1 MLKSQKDFLN
11 FLHNTRQLIE
21 KIQKNGVDIP
31 DEPQNSLELQRAIQE
46 RELLI
51 PVVGA
56 FSAGKSTL
64 LNTIIGRKILP
75 TDIRPETATP
85 CELRY
90 ASDERLEALFIDG
103 HSERFPLDQLPILQ
117 SRADEL
123 QLVRVYIDSPALNAL
138 HPLVPVDM
146 PGFNSP
152 LDAHNKAIAHY
163 IGRGAHYLFVISV
176 EEGSLHKQ
184 ILRNMDEVT
193 GLGRSFSVCLNKS
206 DLKTLADV
214 QGISDYITEQ
224 LEDDGLPS
232 VICSVSQGDS
242 TAIQYMLSESAPD
255 ELFRTQFLPT
265 LQQHNLAL
273 ENLLNTALEGS
284 QRDQESNARKINDL
298 EQALHGLE
306 KERDRQHQAARNGNL
321 DEQVNN
327 VLHHVRNQLAGAIDD
342 MARAALRSQ
351 DDLSRIIS
359 DEVRSS
365 LTSSLKLATDGI
377 SAQMVQDFCQR
388 TNNTLDCQLHLSQ
401 NWTESL
407 LSTLQAQLLPNLLS
421 MLDSKQSGLPTGA
434 LTTIAI
440 AAGRFIPI
448 PILQVA
454 TALLPSIL
462 GGIFGRISEGQ
473 KLEQAKTTIR
483 DQLLPDVER
492 RLRPEIATFLS
503 QAQEQALSMLA
514 DAFDKQIKA
523 QKDVLEQ
530 LNQEASATN
539 REALIALLKD
549 STAELRALAQTHL

>member
-1 MLKSQKDFLN
+1 MLKAQKHLLN
-11 FLHNTRQLIE
+11 LLHNTRELTE
-21 KIQKNGVDIP
+21 KIKANSVSIP
-31 DEPQNSLELQRAIQE
+31 DEPQSTLELQEAIQN

-75 TDIRPETATP
+75 TDIRPETAIP
-85 CELRY
+85 SELRY
-90 ASDERLEALFIDG
+90 ASTERLEALFNDG
-103 HSERFPLDQLPILQ
+103 HSEEFPLDQLSMIQ
-117 SRADEL
+117 SRAAEL
-123 QLVRVYIDSPALNAL
+123 QLVRVYIDSPSLKVL
-138 HPLVPVDM
+138 HPLVLVDM

-163 IGRGAHYLFVISV
+163 IGKGCHYLFVVSV

-184 ILRNMDEVT
+184 ILRNMDEVSH
-193 GLGRSFSVCLNKS
+193 LGRSFSVCLNKT
-206 DLKTLADV
+206 DLKPLSDV
-214 QGISDYITEQ
+214 QGISDYIIEQ
-224 LEDDGLPS
+224 LEDEGLPS
-232 VICSVSQGDS
+232 IVCTVSQSDN
-242 TAIQYMLSESAPD
+242 ADIEHMLSDIEPD
-255 ELFRTQFLPT
+255 ELFRSLFLPV

-273 ENLLNTALEGS
+273 DNLLSTALGS
-284 QRDQESNARKINDL
+284 LQNDQASNTRKINDL

-401 NWTESL
+401 NWTDSL

-421 MLDSKQSGLPTGA
+421 MLDSKQSRLPTGA
-434 LTTIAI
+434 LTTISI

-503 QAQEQALSMLA
+503 QAQEQALGMLA

-530 LNQEASATN
+530 LNQEASAAN